1 MRIDPQLA
9 TLRGDPASQRAA
21 QLRLEGIR
29 DCWLAGEGAPVRAA
43 LAEYGRGVRFYNL
56 KALRNLVELQG
67 EARSLVEAMMTP
79 MLSALAEAPLGQIP
93 FRHQKSGHFSTL
105 ELMRSGRAGLTLIT
119 YEEFDQ
125 PSASAGFAGGDLHEV
140 VLAGA
145 ADVRHLELL
154 EENATHA
161 AIDCTMRRVAAGD
174 TLNCSGAS
182 ETRLVERVHGRLVML
197 RIARTDENPRETR
210 QYALDDGRLIHRASG
225 SREESR
231 REMAM
236 ALLGRMGRK
245 DAAPVLAEL
254 AGEGSAHIR
263 WQSLRECLALDSG
276 AGFEALCRVAADP
289 ADPLAVP
296 AGALRAQLAEAYPQ
310 LLERTTQTCPA

>member
-9 TLRGDPASQRAA
+9 TLRGDPASQRAV

-29 DCWLAGEGAPVRAA
+29 DEWLAGEAAPVRAA
-43 LAEYGRGVRFYNL
+43 LAEYGRGAKFAEL
-56 KALRNLVELQG
+56 EALRNLVEQQG
-67 EARSLVEAMMTP
+67 EAHSFVDAMMRP
-79 MLSALAEAPLGQIP
+79 MTAALAEAPLGQIP

-125 PSASAGFAGGDLHEV
+125 PSASAGFASGDLHEV

-161 AIDCTMRRVAAGD
+161 AIDCTTRRVVASD
-174 TLNCSGAS
+174 TLRCTGPG

-197 RIARTDENPRETR
+197 RIARTDENPKETR

-276 AGFEALCRVAADP
+276 AGFDALCRVAAGP

-310 LLERTTQTCPA
+310 LLERSAEACPA

>member
-9 TLRGDPASQRAA
+9 TLRGDPASQRAV
-21 QLRLEGIR
+21 QLKLEAIR
-29 DCWLAGEGAPVRAA
+29 DDWLKGAAAPVRGA
-43 LAEYGRGVRFYNL
+43 LEEYGRGAKL
-56 KALRNLVELQG
+56 EQLAPLRALVEQPG
-67 EARSLVEAMMTP
+67 EALSLVEAMAAP
-79 MLSALAEAPLGQIP
+79 MLAALAEAPLGQIP
-93 FRHQKSGHFSTL
+93 FRHQKSAYFSTL

-154 EENATHA
+154 EENAAHA
-161 AIDCTMRRVAAGD
+161 SIDGTTRRVVAGE
-174 TLNCSGAS
+174 TMSCCGPA

-210 QYALDDGRLIHRASG
+210 QFALDDGRLIHRASG

-236 ALLGRMGRK
+236 ALLGRMGRG

-263 WQSLRECLALDSG
+263 WQSLRECLALDS
-276 AGFEALCRVAADP
+276 ATGFDALCRVAADP

-310 LLERTTQTCPA
+310 LLERSFDPCPA

>member
-9 TLRGDPASQRAA
+9 TLRGNPASQRAVQA
-21 QLRLEGIR
+21 RLESIR
-29 DCWLAGEGAPVRAA
+29 DDWLAGEAAPVRAA
-43 LAEYGRGVRFYNL
+43 LEEYGRGVRFEDL
-56 KALRNLVELQG
+56 EDLHNLVELQSA
-67 EARSLVEAMMTP
+67 ARSLVEAMMRP
-79 MLSALAEAPLGQIP
+79 MLAALAEAPLGQIP
-93 FRHQKSGHFSTL
+93 FRHQKTAYFSTL

-119 YEEFDQ
+119 YEEFEQ

-154 EENATHA
+154 EENAAHGSIEGT
-161 AIDCTMRRVAAGD
+161 TRRVVAGE
-174 TLNCSGAS
+174 TLSCRGPAQ
-182 ETRLVERVHGRLVML
+182 TRLVERVHGRLVML
-197 RIARTDENPRETR
+197 RIARTDANPRETR
-210 QYALDDGRLIHRASG
+210 QFALDDGRLIHRASG

-245 DAAPVLAEL
+245 DAAPLLAEL

-276 AGFEALCRVAADP
+276 TGFDALCRVAADP

-310 LLERTTQTCPA
+310 LLERSFDPCPA